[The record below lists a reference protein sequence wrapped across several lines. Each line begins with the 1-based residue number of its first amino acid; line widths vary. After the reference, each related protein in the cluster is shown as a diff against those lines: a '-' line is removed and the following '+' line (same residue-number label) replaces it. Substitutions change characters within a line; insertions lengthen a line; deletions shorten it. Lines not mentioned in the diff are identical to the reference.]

1 MAAGWSTRRSGAFRC
16 VADGVV
22 DAPGARTGKLLVR
35 PEAIAIGDTT
45 ENLTNRIR
53 VSIEEASFVG
63 PVSQIRVRAL
73 AQPDVT
79 LMVKLPSRASGF
91 PLGIGSETVV
101 SWSERECHLV
111 TT

>member
-1 MAAGWSTRRSGAFRC
+1 MADN
-16 VADGVV
+16 VAD
-22 DAPGARTGKLLVR
+22 APAARTGKLLVR
-35 PEAIAIGDTT
+35 PEAIVIGETA
-45 ENLTNRIR
+45 ENLPNRIR

-73 AQPDVT
+73 AKPEVT
-79 LMVKLPSRASGF
+79 LMVKLPSRATGF